1 MNKPCAIVVVYNGT
15 ADITP
20 QAAHDIIQTMFD
32 NGVTP
37 TPNSAELKAFDTD
50 ALTSMVIE
58 SLISGI
64 DKPEVKVVNL
74 KDKKIDP
81 DEDLENAYV
90 FIGTMYAE
98 SLKKGKETGNYGEFA
113 MSLMLGID
121 DEKVLNAI
129 EILSTKRGKVR
140 KAKWNAYNMTP
151 AALDVIKDVYK
162 SHPKFL
168 CRHNLV

>member
-20 QAAHDIIQTMFD
+20 QAAHNIIQTMFD

-50 ALTSMVIE
+50 AITSMIIE

-74 KDKKIDP
+74 KDRKTDRNEEI
-81 DEDLENAYV
+81 ENAFV
-90 FIGTMYAE
+90 FLGTMYAE

-129 EILSTKRGKVR
+129 EILSTKCGKVS
-140 KAKWNAYNMTP
+140 KAKWNTYNMTP

-168 CRHNLV
+168 CRHNLM